1 MFPDYSEGKKGDESV
16 RQSRV
21 VEQEV
26 NPYIAF
32 TDLMI
37 NFVLVLVF
45 FLAGVSLLGRI
56 GWDEVRYRDIQ
67 KEVKARIEER
77 IPSVLLHDY
86 PYGERAPLARH
97 RNDPPGSQRWA
108 IFSNQLFYPNSAT
121 LTPDG
126 VQKLRELAAVLLEH
140 HQMMRNR
147 YPRTPNS
154 EEKEW
159 LNHTW
164 RRIRIEGHT
173 RPTLSGERENWQ
185 LAADRAV
192 AVAEVLERSGIPP
205 WHIAVAGRG
214 GQTPFTDP
222 RRPEYSPTDS
232 RHERVEII
240 LEYAA
245 PRLTSSQN

>member
-1 MFPDYSEGKKGDESV
+1 M
-16 RQSRV
+16 RINRML
-21 VEQEV
+21 EQEL

-45 FLAGVSLLGRI
+45 FLAGISLLGRI

-67 KEVKARIEER
+67 KEVKARIEEQ
-77 IPSVLLHDY
+77 IPGVLLHDY
-86 PYGERAPLARH
+86 PYGAREPLSRY
-97 RNDPPGSQRWA
+97 RNDSPGSQRWA
-108 IFSNQLFYPNSAT
+108 IFSDQLFYPNSAV

-126 VQKLRELAAVLLEH
+126 VEKLKKLAAVLLEH
-140 HQMMRNR
+140 HRMMKEK
-147 YPRTPNS
+147 YPESLDS

-173 RPTLSGERENWQ
+173 RPTLDGERENWK
-185 LAADRAV
+185 LSADRAV
-192 AVAEVLERSGIPP
+192 AVAEVLERSGIAP
-205 WHIAVAGRG
+205 WFIAIAGRG
-214 GQTPFTDP
+214 GQSTFTNQK
-222 RRPEYSPTDS
+222 RPEYSPTDP

-240 LEYAA
+240 LEYNA
-245 PRLTSSQN
+245 PRPQRNNN

>member
-1 MFPDYSEGKKGDESV
+1 M
-16 RQSRV
+16 RLSRLL
-21 VEQEV
+21 EQEL

-45 FLAGVSLLGRI
+45 FLAGTALLGRI

-67 KEVKARIEER
+67 KEVRRQIEEK
-77 IPSVLLHDY
+77 IPGVLLHDY
-86 PYGERAPLARH
+86 PYGQREPLSRY

-108 IFSNQLFYPNSAT
+108 IFSDQLFYPNSAV

-126 VQKLRELAAVLLEH
+126 IQKLRTLAAVLIEH
-140 HQMMRNR
+140 HQMAKAR
-147 YPRTPNS
+147 YPDDSNTV
-154 EEKEW
+154 EKEW

-164 RRIRIEGHT
+164 RRIRVEGHT
-173 RPTLSGERENWQ
+173 RPTLYGQKENWK
-185 LAADRAV
+185 LSADRAA
-192 AVAEVLERSGIPP
+192 AVAEILEQSGIPA
-205 WHIAVAGRG
+205 WHIAISGRG
-214 GQTPFTDP
+214 GQTTFTNR
-222 RRPEYSPTDS
+222 RRPEYFPEDP

-245 PRLTSSQN
+245 PRLRGN

>member
-1 MFPDYSEGKKGDESV
+1 M
-16 RQSRV
+16 RQSRML
-21 VEQEV
+21 EQEV

-67 KEVKARIEER
+67 KEVKARIEQQLSGVV
-77 IPSVLLHDY
+77 IHDY
-86 PYGERAPLARH
+86 PYGARAPLSRH

-108 IFSNQLFYPNSAT
+108 IFSDQLFYPNSAT

-126 VQKLRELAAVLLEH
+126 IQKLRKLAAVLLEH
-140 HQMMRNR
+140 HRVMKNM
-147 YPRTPNS
+147 YPQDRNS

-173 RPTLSGERENWQ
+173 RPTLEKERENWK
-185 LAADRAV
+185 LSADRAV
-192 AVAEVLERSGIPP
+192 AVAEVLERSGIAP
-205 WHIAVAGRG
+205 WYIAIAGRG
-214 GQTPFTDP
+214 GQTPFTNS
-222 RRPEYSPTDS
+222 RGPEYSPTDP

-245 PRLTSSQN
+245 PRSPGNRN